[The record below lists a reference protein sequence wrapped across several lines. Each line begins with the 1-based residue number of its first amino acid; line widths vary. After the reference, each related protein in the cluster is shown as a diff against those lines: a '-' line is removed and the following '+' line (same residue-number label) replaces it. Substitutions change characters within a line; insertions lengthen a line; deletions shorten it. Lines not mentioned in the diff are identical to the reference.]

1 MSMNQPQV
9 PFGVPVNPIP
19 QKSGKGLFI
28 GCVIGA
34 IALGLV
40 IGLIF
45 GRSFGVDAVTKKA
58 YPHLHT
64 TADSTVSKRD
74 ISARYIDPKET
85 AFDWD
90 ISDLGGLK
98 FATYDDK
105 GDAMSIE
112 EVVKKYGKALK
123 GTFNGTTAQLEW
135 GELERDDA
143 DEESTDYKTA
153 SEMNLTFM
161 KIDGHYYLRNL
172 YFSEDYDTADANPM
186 VADHYDKLKA
196 GDPKT
201 GKDGV
206 SYKEVLSSNIPSYI
220 SIRAEQDYK
229 TKVITNEM
237 EIRFKSSSS
246 DEDEYKLKFIQQAD
260 GDYRLALKGDAD

>member
-1 MSMNQPQV
+1 MNQPQG
-9 PFGVPVNPIP
+9 PFGVPVNPTP

-34 IALGLV
+34 IVLGLV

-45 GRSFGVDAVTKKA
+45 GHSFGVDAVTKRA

-74 ISARYIDPKET
+74 RSSRYIDPKET

-90 ISDLGGLK
+90 ISDLGDLK

-123 GTFNGTTAQLEW
+123 GSFNGTTAQLEW
-135 GELERDDA
+135 GELERNDT

-161 KIDGHYYLRNL
+161 KIDGQYYLRNL

-186 VADHYDKLKA
+186 PTDHYDKLKV

-201 GKDGV
+201 GKDGT
-206 SYKEVLSSNIPSYI
+206 SYKEVLSSNTPSSI
-220 SIRAEQDYK
+220 SIRADQDYK

-237 EIRFKSSSS
+237 EIRFNSSGS

-260 GDYRLALKGDAD
+260 GDYRLALKGDSD

>member
-1 MSMNQPQV
+1 MSINQPQG
-9 PFGVPVNPIP
+9 PFGVPV
-19 QKSGKGLFI
+19 KSGKGLFI
-28 GCVIGA
+28 GCVIGS
-34 IALGLV
+34 IVLGLV

-45 GRSFGVDAVTKKA
+45 GHSFGVNTVTKKA
-58 YPHLHT
+58 YPRLHT
-64 TADSTVSKRD
+64 TADTTASKRD

-105 GDAMSIE
+105 GDALSIE

-123 GTFNGTTAQLEW
+123 GTFNGKTAQLEW
-135 GELERDDA
+135 GELERDDE
-143 DEESTDYKTA
+143 DKENTDYKTA

-161 KIDGHYYLRNL
+161 K
-172 YFSEDYDTADANPM
+172 
-186 VADHYDKLKA
+186 
-196 GDPKT
+196 
-201 GKDGV
+201 KDGV
-206 SYKEVLSSNIPSYI
+206 SYKEVLSSNIPSSI
-220 SIRAEQDYK
+220 SIRADQDYK

-260 GDYRLALKGDAD
+260 GDYRLALKGDED

>member
-1 MSMNQPQV
+1 MSINQTQV
-9 PFGVPVNPIP
+9 PFGVPANPGP

-28 GCVIGA
+28 GCVIGS
-34 IALGLV
+34 IVLGLV

-45 GRSFGVDAVTKKA
+45 GHSFGVNTVTKKA
-58 YPHLHT
+58 YPRLQT
-64 TADSTVSKRD
+64 TADTTASKRD

-90 ISDLGGLK
+90 ISDLGDLK

-105 GDAMSIE
+105 GDALSME

-123 GTFNGTTAQLEW
+123 GTFNGKTAQLEW
-135 GELERDDA
+135 GELERN
-143 DEESTDYKTA
+143 DEDKENTDYKTA

-186 VADHYDKLKA
+186 TADHYDKLKA

-201 GKDGV
+201 GKDGI

-260 GDYRLALKGDAD
+260 GDYRLALKGNAD

>member
-1 MSMNQPQV
+1 MSINQTQV
-9 PFGVPVNPIP
+9 PFGVPVNPGP
-19 QKSGKGLFI
+19 QKSRKGLFI
-28 GCVIGA
+28 GCVIGS
-34 IALGLV
+34 IVLGLV

-45 GRSFGVDAVTKKA
+45 GHSFGVNTVTKKA
-58 YPHLHT
+58 YPRLHT
-64 TADSTVSKRD
+64 TADTTASKRD

-90 ISDLGGLK
+90 VSNLGDLK

-105 GDAMSIE
+105 GDAMSME
-112 EVVKKYGKALK
+112 EVVKKHGKALK
-123 GTFNGTTAQLEW
+123 GSFNGTTVELEW
-135 GELERDDA
+135 GKLERDDT

-153 SEMNLTFM
+153 KEMNLTFM

-186 VADHYDKLKA
+186 ATDDYDKLKV

-201 GKDGV
+201 GKDGI
-206 SYKEVLSSNIPSYI
+206 SYKEVLSSNTPSSI
-220 SIRAEQDYK
+220 SIRADQDYK
-229 TKVITNEM
+229 TKAITNEM
-237 EIRFKSSSS
+237 EIRFKSSGS

-260 GDYRLALKGDAD
+260 GDYRLALKGDED